1 MNLKDNLKEFL
12 EKNKITQRQL
22 VSSWTA
28 DRSLPTIEIKLV
40 NGLLQAEI
48 KFEYWFKKKS
58 EKEDSKMQE

>member
-40 NGLLQAEI
+40 NG
-48 KFEYWFKKKS
+48 
-58 EKEDSKMQE
+58 